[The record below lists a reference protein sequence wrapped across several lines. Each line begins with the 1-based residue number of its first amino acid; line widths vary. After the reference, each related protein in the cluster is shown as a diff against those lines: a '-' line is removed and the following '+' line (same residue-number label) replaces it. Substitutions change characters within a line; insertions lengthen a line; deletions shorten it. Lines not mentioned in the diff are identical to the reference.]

1 MVRQALFD
9 FKANFVINWGG
20 GQRAVSSNKV
30 LLAVASLL
38 CNEFN
43 NWQFFCSFVS
53 SQKEQTWRV
62 ALFFHIIIIIII
74 IMIIMSK
81 YGIYN

>member
-30 LLAVASLL
+30 LAVASLL
-38 CNEFN
+38 YNEFN

-62 ALFFHIIIIIII
+62 AFNPYIIII
-74 IMIIMSK
+74 IMSK
-81 YGIYN
+81 HGIYN